1 MCGIAGIF
9 SQQGI
14 NRTDVGTVERMNK
27 IQRHRGPDDEGIYSD
42 SCCVLGHRRL
52 AIIDLSKDG
61 HQPFESDDHRYHLV
75 HNGEIYNYI
84 ELREELKTLGWRFR
98 TKTDTEVLLKA
109 YQQYGK
115 GCLSRF
121 NGMFAFAIYDSV
133 DNMLFM
139 ARDRVGIKPIYYAII
154 DSKLY
159 FASEI
164 KALCTILSLKP
175 SVNYQ
180 SLFDF
185 LVFNRTDVFDETF
198 FNETKRIPKGYYATI
213 DKDGMKLTQWWNPE
227 DYIRERK
234 EDNLKLISTKIE
246 EIFVSAVKLRMRSD
260 VTVGSCLSGGL
271 DSSILIGTL
280 FENCNIEDDTFLT
293 FTASFPGHAIDETSY
308 IDSLNER
315 YRFKNI
321 RTYPTAEN
329 ALEKLREFVY
339 ANDEPTTNSS
349 FFAQYEV
356 MKLAKENNVT
366 VLLDGQGGD
375 ENFAGYQYLHG
386 FNLYGLL
393 KKGKIL
399 DFGTELLKNILRKQD
414 ISAYQTLLF
423 QLLPDSVKKPLLLR
437 AVPYIQKDFF
447 HEYVGKSRIYNEF
460 FDVRSL
466 NQSLVR
472 HFQYKLEHLLRM
484 EDRIS
489 MAFSLEARVPYLDYR
504 LIEYLLGVSE
514 DLKIKLGETKY
525 LQKKALGK
533 YTIEAILDRKDKIG
547 FGTPR
552 DEWMLTDEW
561 QKLTKQNFNDLNESF
576 SGVFKKNVELPK
588 KGFDRWRINNLATWK
603 NIFLN

>member
-14 NRTDVGTVERMNK
+14 SPIDVSTVERMNK

-75 HNGEIYNYI
+75 YNGEIYNYI
-84 ELREELKTLGWRFR
+84 ELREELKQKGWRFK
-98 TKTDTEVLLKA
+98 TKTDTEVLIKA

-121 NGMFAFAIYDSV
+121 NGMFAFAIYDSA

-213 DKDGMKLTQWWNPE
+213 DKNGMKLTQWWNPE

-260 VTVGSCLSGGL
+260 VAVGSCLSGGL

-293 FTASFPGHAIDETSY
+293 FTASFPDHAIDETSY

-356 MKLAKENNVT
+356 MELAKENNVT

-375 ENFAGYQYLHG
+375 ENFAGYQYFHG

-393 KKGKIL
+393 KKGRIL
-399 DFGTELLKNILRKQD
+399 DFGAEFLKNILRKQD

-423 QLLPDSVKKPLLLR
+423 QLLPDSVKKPLLLK
-437 AVPYIQKDFF
+437 AIPYIQKDFF

-514 DLKIKLGETKY
+514 GLKIKLGETKY
-525 LQKKALGK
+525 LQKKALGR

-561 QKLTKQNFNDLNESF
+561 QKLTENNFNDLDESF
-576 SGVFKKNVELPK
+576 SGVFKKNIELPK

-603 NIFLN
+603 NVFLN

>member
-1 MCGIAGIF
+1 
-9 SQQGI
+9 
-14 NRTDVGTVERMNK
+14 
-27 IQRHRGPDDEGIYSD
+27 
-42 SCCVLGHRRL
+42 
-52 AIIDLSKDG
+52 
-61 HQPFESDDHRYHLV
+61 
-75 HNGEIYNYI
+75 
-84 ELREELKTLGWRFR
+84 
-98 TKTDTEVLLKA
+98 
-109 YQQYGK
+109 
-115 GCLSRF
+115 
-121 NGMFAFAIYDSV
+121 MFAFVIYDSV
-133 DNMLFM
+133 DNTLFM
-139 ARDRVGIKPIYYAII
+139 ARDRVGIKPLYYTLL

-164 KALCTILSLKP
+164 KALCTIPSLKL

-180 SLFDF
+180 SIFDF
-185 LVFNRTDVFDETF
+185 FVFNRTDVFDETF
-198 FNETKRIPKGYYATI
+198 FTEIKRIPKGYYAKI

-437 AVPYIQKDFF
+437 AAPYIQKDFF

-525 LQKKALGK
+525 LQKKALGR
-533 YTIEAILDRKDKIG
+533 YTIEAILNRKDKIG

-552 DEWMLTDEW
+552 DEWMLTGEW
-561 QKLTKQNFNDLNESF
+561 QKLTEKNYNDLNESF

>member
-1 MCGIAGIF
+1 
-9 SQQGI
+9 
-14 NRTDVGTVERMNK
+14 MNK

-84 ELREELKTLGWRFR
+84 ELREELKNLGWRFK
-98 TKTDTEVLLKA
+98 TKTDTEVLIKA

-115 GCLSRF
+115 GCLSKF

-154 DSKLY
+154 NSKLY

-164 KALCTILSLKP
+164 KALCTIPSLKP

-227 DYIRERK
+227 DYIRERE
-234 EDNLKLISTKIE
+234 EDNLRLISTKIE

-280 FENCNIEDDTFLT
+280 FEHCDIDADTFST
-293 FTASFPGHAIDETSY
+293 FTASFPGHAIDETRY
-308 IDSLNER
+308 VDALNEM

-321 RTYPTAEN
+321 RTYPTAIKARD
-329 ALEKLREFVY
+329 ALKEFVY
-339 ANDEPTTNSS
+339 ANDEPTTNAS
-349 FFAQYEV
+349 FFSQYEV
-356 MKLAKENNVT
+356 MKLAKENGVT

-375 ENFAGYQYLHG
+375 ESFAGYQYFHG
-386 FNLYGLL
+386 FNMYGLL
-393 KKGKIL
+393 KNRRY
-399 DFGTELLKNILRKQD
+399 FSFANELFQNFLRRQD
-414 ISAYQTLLF
+414 ISSLQTLMF
-423 QLLPDSVKKPLLLR
+423 QLLPDSIKKKLLLQTI
-437 AVPYIQKDFF
+437 PYIQKDFF
-447 HEYVGKSRIYNEF
+447 YNYIDGSRIYNRF
-460 FDVRSL
+460 FDADGL
-466 NQSLVR
+466 NKSLVR

-504 LIEYLLGVSE
+504 LIEYLLGVQE
-514 DLKIKLGETKY
+514 DLKIKGGETKY
-525 LQKKALGK
+525 LQKMALGK
-533 YTIEAILDRKDKIG
+533 CTIPEILNRTDKIG
-547 FGTPR
+547 FGTPT

-561 QKLTKQNFNDLNESF
+561 QKLTEESHINLADSF
-576 SGVFKKNVELPK
+576 PDIFKKRAILPK

-603 NIFLN
+603 DIFLN